1 MKPKNFFVALL
12 VATLLTG
19 CSTSESDNSKASAE
33 DKTEEATKET
43 AKSVYGVGE
52 TAEVN
57 GVKITVNSAETV
69 DQVDDMV
76 NTADRLDE
84 GSKYEVIDITIDNQS
99 DEAIKVS
106 SMVSFEL
113 KDQDGRSADYQLPMG
128 DGQLDGEVDQG
139 DKLSGQQIYQVPAE
153 GELILTYRTG
163 LGGDKVKFQVR

>member
-1 MKPKNFFVALL
+1 M
-12 VATLLTG
+12 
-19 CSTSESDNSKASAE
+19 
-33 DKTEEATKET
+33 
-43 AKSVYGVGE
+43 
-52 TAEVN
+52 N